1 MGFTCGI
8 VSCRACRHLCHNGC
22 LTSISQLNLLTLII
36 DNKNTRYDA
45 ISCLICFTI
54 MRVKSVFS
62 IVIGRSLFVLL
73 TVLAIVLYIISIPA
87 SVYRFN
93 ISKPFLDKQQN
104 LKHIWSYFSKV
115 FLIFNFILFFSSFF
129 FQIFFSYSYI
139 YIIVLTITQNIERKI
154 KKNEWFKLEYKKKN
168 RLWIYAHCINY

>member
-8 VSCRACRHLCHNGC
+8 VSCRACRYLCHNGC

-73 TVLAIVLYIISIPA
+73 TVLAIVLYIIALPA

-104 LKHIWSYFSKV
+104 LKHVWSYFSKV

-129 FQIFFSYSYI
+129 FSKFSFLIATYI
-139 YIIVLTITQNIERKI
+139 
-154 KKNEWFKLEYKKKN
+154 
-168 RLWIYAHCINY
+168 